1 MNWRQ
6 TLYTGL
12 LPYCLALL
20 TPIWAHAALKAD
32 EHVMILP
39 ALAHDVTGNPN
50 LVSVTLSVWVYEQ
63 ERRPG
68 STQLLARYMGVDIN
82 TLSPEDK
89 ARLYARSQLF
99 RVDSERGKQITLR
112 LPGGQQHTLP
122 PTNSSGR
129 SHLTVTLPKA
139 QVIGKQRPL
148 PITLVDDH
156 PAEQS
161 MTGALW
167 YQPAQG
173 LSVISDIDDTIKVSD
188 IGDTQKVLQ
197 HTFLLPLQPAP
208 GMAQWYRRLAQDRA
222 ATFHYVSS
230 SPVQLL
236 PLLNGLIDEGRFPAG
251 SVHLRDA
258 TSWRDVVPAKGASRQ
273 HKTIQIMSLLQA
285 YPQRRFIL
293 VGDSGELDPEIYADI
308 AKAYPKQI
316 EKIYIR
322 DVTGQTRT
330 DTRYQTLFNGITP
343 SLWVI
348 FAPTGAPE
356 GVLE

>member
-6 TLYTGL
+6 KLYTGFV
-12 LPYCLALL
+12 PCCLALM
-20 TPIWAHAALKAD
+20 TPMWAHATLKAD

-39 ALAHDVTGNPN
+39 AVAHDVAGDPN
-50 LVSVTLSVWVYEQ
+50 TVTATLSVWVYEK
-63 ERRPG
+63 ERRAG
-68 STQLLARYMGVDIN
+68 STRLLARYMDVDLDALN
-82 TLSPEDK
+82 AEDK

-99 RVDSERGKQITLR
+99 RVDSERGKRVTLR
-112 LPGGQQHTLP
+112 LPNGQQHTLP
-122 PTNSSGR
+122 ATNASGR
-129 SHLTVTLPKA
+129 SHVTITLPKA
-139 QVIGKQRPL
+139 ALVGKALPL

-156 PAEQS
+156 PADQS

-167 YQPAQG
+167 YLPPQG

-188 IGDTQKVLQ
+188 IGDTKKVLQ

-208 GMAQWYRRLAQDRA
+208 GMANWYQQLAQTRSA
-222 ATFHYVSS
+222 SFHYVSS

-236 PLLNGLIDEGRFPAG
+236 PVLNDLIDAGGFPAG
-251 SVHLRDA
+251 SLHLRGA

-308 AKAYPKQI
+308 ARAYPKQI
-316 EKIYIR
+316 ENIYIR
-322 DVTGQTRT
+322 DVTGQART
-330 DTRYQTLFNGITP
+330 DTRYQTLFNGLSP
-343 SLWVI
+343 SLWAV

-356 GVLE
+356 